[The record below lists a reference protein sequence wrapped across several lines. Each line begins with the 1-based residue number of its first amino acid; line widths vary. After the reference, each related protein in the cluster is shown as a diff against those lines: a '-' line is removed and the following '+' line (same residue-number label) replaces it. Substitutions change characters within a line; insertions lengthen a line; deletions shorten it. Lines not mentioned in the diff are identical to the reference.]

1 MNGSRTESSDL
12 ISEEK
17 VKDPSRNPIAVEVKD
32 VSKTFRIPKH
42 RVESFKER
50 AVHPLRKN
58 EYREL
63 KALDGI
69 SFDIHQGEFF
79 GIVGRNGSGKSTLL
93 KILASIYRADAGTIR
108 MAGRLAP
115 FIELGVGFNPDL
127 TAYDNVVMNGVMMGL
142 SRSEAASR
150 LDRVI
155 DFAELEEFTE
165 LKLKNYSSGMMVRL
179 AFSLMVQADAD
190 ILLID
195 EVLAVGDASFQ
206 QKCADTFNQMRDLGK
221 TIVLVTHD
229 MASVEAY
236 CHRAMLIQD
245 GEIKELGRPREVAR
259 AYFKLNF
266 DASSARQTALDY
278 MEDGEVSDDFV
289 LDVDIQA
296 KVRDSWLSDAA
307 GGRTTNIEVGERL
320 NFNVEIEALRDLNRP
335 LFTFQINDS
344 KHVQVTGFNQTL
356 EVEDESGDRLP
367 AGSVAR
373 ISGTIENPL
382 APGRYQVICWVTR
395 ERETSK
401 RVVQGLKLFEFAVF
415 GIKRTPG
422 LVEATTNL
430 KARILTGDA
439 DE

>member
-1 MNGSRTESSDL
+1 MNDSRTESTDL
-12 ISEEK
+12 LSEET
-17 VKDPSRNPIAVEVKD
+17 VKDPSRNPVAIEVRGVD
-32 VSKTFRIPKH
+32 KTFRIPMH

-69 SFDIHQGEFF
+69 SFDVRQGEFF

-93 KILASIYRADAGTIR
+93 KIMASIYRADAGRIR

-115 FIELGVGFNPDL
+115 FIELGVGFNPEL

-142 SRSEAASR
+142 SRQDAAAR

-155 DFAELEEFTE
+155 EFAELEDFTE
-165 LKLKNYSSGMMVRL
+165 LKLKNYSSGMLVRL

-206 QKCADTFNQMRDLGK
+206 QKCADVFNQMRDLGK

-236 CHRAMLIQD
+236 CHRAILIHD
-245 GEIKELGRPREVAR
+245 GEIQEIGDPREVAR
-259 AYFKLNF
+259 AYLKLNF
-266 DASSARQTALDY
+266 DDSKVRPESLGY
-278 MEDGEVSDDFV
+278 LEEGEVTDEFIPG
-289 LDVDIQA
+289 VDLQA
-296 KVRDSWLSDAA
+296 KINDAWLADDS
-307 GGRTTNIEVGERL
+307 GERTANVEVGEPLR
-320 NFNVEIEALRDLNRP
+320 FSVEVEALLDLERP
-335 LFTFQINDS
+335 LFTFQINDT

-356 EVEDESGDRLP
+356 DVEADGPDDRLA
-367 AGSVAR
+367 AGTAVT
-373 ISGTIENPL
+373 ISGTIDNRL
-382 APGRYQVICWVTR
+382 APGSYLLSCWVTR
-395 ERETSK
+395 NRETSE
-401 RVVQGLKLFEFAVF
+401 RVVQGLKLFEFVIF
-415 GIKRTPG
+415 GMKRTPG
-422 LVEATTNL
+422 LVEAVTDLEITVG
-430 KARILTGDA
+430 KDR